1 MVISIDRHKLGW
13 TYPQYMLY
21 FDYIKI
27 KLYKFIGT
35 LVFLKDVILKEDAK
49 LKYTRWVNMLN
60 VSMKYM
66 VVSKTILFASDLL
79 VHSIALTLHISS
91 QQFIHA
97 INLALL

>member
-1 MVISIDRHKLGW
+1 
-13 TYPQYMLY
+13 MLY

-66 VVSKTILFASDLL
+66 VVSKTISFASDLL

>member
-1 MVISIDRHKLGW
+1 
-13 TYPQYMLY
+13 MLY